1 MISWNDSM
9 FVNYYFLKTL
19 FLIEGQLFY
28 SIILVSAILSAIII
42 YIFK

>member
-28 SIILVSAILSAIII
+28 SIYLFLPYINMNQAQGI
-42 YIFK
+42 Y